1 MISDRKTFD
10 SLTDEALVKL
20 SSEGDSFATEQL
32 LNRYK
37 NTVRSKARM
46 YFLAGADR
54 DDIVQEGMIGLF
66 KAIRDFN
73 LEKAAS
79 FKSFAELCI
88 KRQILTAVKTS
99 TRKKH
104 LPLNNYI
111 SLSKPVYDDEQDTT
125 VSDFLSQFNQS
136 SPEELFICKEN
147 YAVLGEK
154 INEILS
160 KLEREVFSMYLEG
173 KSYQEIAKIMN
184 RPPKSIDNALQR
196 IKKKLENFLR

>member
-1 MISDRKTFD
+1 MISDRKTYD

>member
-1 MISDRKTFD
+1 MISDRKTYD

-79 FKSFAELCI
+79 FKSFPSFAL
-88 KRQILTAVKTS
+88 K
-99 TRKKH
+99 
-104 LPLNNYI
+104 
-111 SLSKPVYDDEQDTT
+111 D
-125 VSDFLSQFNQS
+125 
-136 SPEELFICKEN
+136 
-147 YAVLGEK
+147 
-154 INEILS
+154 
-160 KLEREVFSMYLEG
+160 
-173 KSYQEIAKIMN
+173 KS
-184 RPPKSIDNALQR
+184 
-196 IKKKLENFLR
+196 